1 MTILS
6 WILLGVCVMLVC
18 FLVLM
23 CHALTISLEE
33 RDRWYTPLEPVTFD
47 YLDAEVDDAND

>member
-6 WILLGVCVMLVC
+6 WVLLGVCVMLVC
-18 FLVLM
+18 FSVLM
-23 CHALTISLEE
+23 FHALTISLEE
-33 RDRWYTPLEPVTFD
+33 RDRWYTPLKPVTFD